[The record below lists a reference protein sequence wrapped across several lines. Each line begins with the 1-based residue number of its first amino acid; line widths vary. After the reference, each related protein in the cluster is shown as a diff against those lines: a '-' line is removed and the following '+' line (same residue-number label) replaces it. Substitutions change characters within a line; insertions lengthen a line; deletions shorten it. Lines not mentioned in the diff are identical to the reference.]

1 MKISTNIGNF
11 HNYNSC
17 KMKRATLNTTIT
29 FLKIRPVKSITGAV
43 YITIINLFLIQ
54 SNYL

>member
-1 MKISTNIGNF
+1 MKISTNIGDF

-29 FLKIRPVKSITGAV
+29 FLKIRPAKSITGAI